1 MIVPSGPI
9 RDVTTA
15 RLNPL
20 ANRAPQETV
29 SAPAQVRSRISKY
42 GRMSNVL
49 TLDFPQP
56 TGWTIKTA
64 MSEMKRK
71 LRDYW
76 ADRPGLIPREIIQSG
91 SMKILSQLPNG
102 EVIKYAMSMPAGQVV
117 VNPLDLS
124 TLTKSLDIL
133 EQNFEAKWA
142 DVQLRGSGHSI
153 VGVITAQVVVNAGYQ
168 SLAEAAYR
176 GAAWVELPRE
186 LQAKHSVLNIKNDDS
201 RCFQWCIIAHEMLEG
216 GWHPDPKH
224 ADRVSFLQQTPVQA
238 GRYSKRRRLN
248 PEPIDVGLDFSMFPQ
263 DDWRT
268 VDIQKTAA
276 CARRK
281 SYNTGDLADASAERS
296 ASCCIWSTSVLCG
309 ASTDS

>member
-9 RDVTTA
+9 RDVTAA

-91 SMKILSQLPNG
+91 SMKIL
-102 EVIKYAMSMPAGQVV
+102 
-117 VNPLDLS
+117 
-124 TLTKSLDIL
+124 
-133 EQNFEAKWA
+133 
-142 DVQLRGSGHSI
+142 
-153 VGVITAQVVVNAGYQ
+153 
-168 SLAEAAYR
+168 
-176 GAAWVELPRE
+176 
-186 LQAKHSVLNIKNDDS
+186 
-201 RCFQWCIIAHEMLEG
+201 
-216 GWHPDPKH
+216 
-224 ADRVSFLQQTPVQA
+224 
-238 GRYSKRRRLN
+238 
-248 PEPIDVGLDFSMFPQ
+248 
-263 DDWRT
+263 
-268 VDIQKTAA
+268 
-276 CARRK
+276 
-281 SYNTGDLADASAERS
+281 
-296 ASCCIWSTSVLCG
+296 
-309 ASTDS
+309 